1 MNEQLWMWALFLSI
15 VLSLIIIDLGLL
27 SSKQK
32 AISAKES
39 IITSC
44 MYIGIG
50 LLFSLWIWKTLGHN
64 SAKEYITGFVIEK
77 SLALDN
83 IFVILLVFQFLQIP
97 PKYQHRVLF
106 WGIIGALASRAFL
119 IILGAK
125 LLASFSWITY
135 VFAIF
140 LIATGIKMLIIT
152 NKKLDINNNFVF
164 QYMKKHL
171 RITQEF
177 QGSNFYVKKAG
188 QLYFTPLFLA
198 LVIIEFFDLIFA
210 LDSIP
215 AIFSIT
221 NDPYIVYTSNIFA
234 ILGMRSLYFALS
246 SCIERFSYLKYSLAI
261 VLVFIGSKVFIA
273 HALGLEKFPTDVS
286 LAITI
291 SIIAF
296 GVIYSLY
303 RAEPSKSN

>member
-1 MNEQLWMWALFLSI
+1 MWALFLSI

-44 MYIGIG
+44 IYIGIG

-97 PKYQHRVLF
+97 AKYQHRVLF

-221 NDPYIVYTSNIFA
+221 NDAYIVYTSNIFA

-273 HALGLEKFPTDVS
+273 DVLGLEKFPTDVS

-303 RAEPSKSN
+303 RAKPSRSN

>member
-1 MNEQLWMWALFLSI
+1 MNEPLWMWALFLSI

-44 MYIGIG
+44 IYIGIG

-97 PKYQHRVLF
+97 AKYQHRVLF

-221 NDPYIVYTSNIFA
+221 NDAYIVYTSNIFA

-273 HALGLEKFPTDVS
+273 DVLGLEKFPTDVS

-303 RAEPSKSN
+303 RAKPSRSN